1 MNAQCSS
8 IFVGRM
14 ADSIFSALIMLQTFP
29 VNTLNLRPE
38 QQQVAIQYGGVH
50 NICVLSCVFY
60 YIRCGMSMNLGGWE
74 LEIKDMDVVFIFSLL
89 HLAFATVNFATFA
102 AIVAEPFL
110 IQRSAQS
117 TQVGI
122 IVRIELYNS
131 RSHFSVMLCSP
142 GWALGLQCYT

>member
-1 MNAQCSS
+1 
-8 IFVGRM
+8 
-14 ADSIFSALIMLQTFP
+14 
-29 VNTLNLRPE
+29 
-38 QQQVAIQYGGVH
+38 
-50 NICVLSCVFY
+50 
-60 YIRCGMSMNLGGWE
+60 MSMNLGGWE

-142 GWALGLQCYT
+142 GWALGLQCYTWARIRTHDAPSKENNDIVIFKMSIDLA